1 MDDDRRLRDVA
12 RGLGAA
18 AAERVDVERVAA
30 GVVARL
36 RDDRNAGGSRE
47 RPWWRRPA
55 LLRIAAAVALLVGG
69 GLVAREVL
77 DRREPGLGATLPALV
92 ELSTTELEEIS
103 DSLSFETPLHESV
116 AVGLED
122 LTEEQLREL
131 LRLME
136 G

>member
-1 MDDDRRLRDVA
+1 MEDDRRLRDLA

-18 AAERVDVERVAA
+18 AAERVDVERVVA

-36 RDDRNAGGSRE
+36 RDDRNAGGSQE

-55 LLRIAAAVALLVGG
+55 VLRIAAAVAVLAGG

-77 DRREPGLGATLPALV
+77 DRREPGFGATLPALV

-116 AVGLED
+116 TVGLAD

>member
-1 MDDDRRLRDVA
+1 MEDDRRLRERA

-36 RDDRNAGGSRE
+36 RDCRDIH
-47 RPWWRRPA
+47 WWRGPA
-55 LLRIAAAVALLVGG
+55 VLRIAAAVAVLAGG

-92 ELSTTELEEIS
+92 ELSTTELEEIA